1 MILRTAATEPNASHD
16 GPNTYGHPHTRTFF
30 RRGKDPT
37 VNPVLAATVLQLMII
52 VLWRIKERST
62 RCEIPQKNYEQNMET
77 SDRVC
82 APPGISRWLR
92 S

>member
-52 VLWRIKERST
+52 SAVENKRMFHAVRDTTKKL
-62 RCEIPQKNYEQNMET
+62 
-77 SDRVC
+77 
-82 APPGISRWLR
+82 
-92 S
+92 